1 MTDQET
7 VKKMVRHLGRA
18 HGYLKQ
24 HNVHTGFNM
33 GNGQD
38 ETNPDPDIQN
48 MVSTAYADDLME
60 GFREGVAQYE
70 DTTK

>member
-1 MTDQET
+1 MTDQAT

-24 HNVHTGFNM
+24 HNVQTGFNM
-33 GNGQD
+33 GNEQD
-38 ETNPDPDIQN
+38 GADPDPEIQS

-60 GFREGVAQYE
+60 GFREGVAAYE